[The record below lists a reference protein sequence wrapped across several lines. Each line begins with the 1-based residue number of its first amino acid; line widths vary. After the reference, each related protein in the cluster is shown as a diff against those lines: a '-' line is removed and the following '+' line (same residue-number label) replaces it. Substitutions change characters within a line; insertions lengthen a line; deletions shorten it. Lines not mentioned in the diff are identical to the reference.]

1 MRYFVSDEIGLII
14 ATLNSATFITLVY
27 VFLKAVEP
35 RSRLLHALDKVYGPL
50 LAPVRRIMPAWKLDV
65 AALILAAVLQAAAFV
80 IKQRRL

>member
-65 AALILAAVLQAAAFV
+65 AALILAAVLQAAFV